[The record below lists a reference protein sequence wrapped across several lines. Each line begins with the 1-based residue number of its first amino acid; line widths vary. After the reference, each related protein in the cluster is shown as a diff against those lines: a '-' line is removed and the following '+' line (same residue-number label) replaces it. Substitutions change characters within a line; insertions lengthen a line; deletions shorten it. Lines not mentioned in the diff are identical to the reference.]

1 MLTPHKMPGQKH
13 TTAVGVWGWLL
24 LLKAAVTL
32 RGRRYHNPCYF
43 PCHAATLLLL
53 LLLLLVQALLLLL
66 TCAEVYS
73 LLPLNTKHL
82 LHSL

>member
-32 RGRRYHNPCYF
+32 SGRRYHNPCYF

-53 LLLLLVQALLLLL
+53 LLLLLL